1 MNIVTESYLSQ
12 LAIWP
17 REGHHILAQFDEKSV
32 VVYQAYNARIGHF
45 AAREG
50 IFGGDFS
57 FNRMSWFKPNFL
69 WMMYRNGWGRKE
81 NQEVTL
87 AVRIKRAFFDEV
99 SNSAVPSSFGA
110 SNYENNAE
118 WQAAVAASEV
128 RLQWDPDHNPEG
140 GKCERRAI
148 QLGLRGEML
157 RRYAHEAIIEIEDI
171 SEFVTAQSSHAV
183 PPYADLVT
191 PRERVYIPEN
201 AEIGARLNLD

>member
-50 IFGGDFS
+50 VFGGDFS

-99 SNSAVPSSFGA
+99 LEAAVPSSFGA
-110 SNYENNAE
+110 SNADNNTE

-128 RLQWDPDHNPEG
+128 RLQWDPDHNPAG

-148 QLGLRGEML
+148 QLGLRGETL
-157 RRYAHEAIIEIEDI
+157 RRYAREAIIEIEDI
-171 SEFVTAQSSHAV
+171 SDFVAAQSSYAH

-191 PRERVYIPEN
+191 PRERVYAPEN